1 MDFETRGKGNIILR
15 KTLII
20 YHHVMNLSDSL
31 AHKVIIEQRR
41 LGIEGL
47 SSQGNKYLAELGLR
61 ETLLTCTTKTQ
72 FKQILDEK
80 ITVKNKQ
87 DILTMCKGY
96 TKVKYFEMKE
106 EDFGLHESCKTL
118 TLTESRNLFA
128 IKYCMHKSSKLN
140 FASDPV
146 FSKQLY
152 LCDCGEISSNLHFRY
167 CRKYEFLRIG
177 KDLSSDKML
186 VRYFEDINKLCD
198 KIETNL

>member
-1 MDFETRGKGNIILR
+1 
-15 KTLII
+15 
-20 YHHVMNLSDSL
+20 MNLSGSL
-31 AHKVIIEQRR
+31 AQKVLFEQRR

-47 SSQGNKYLAELGLR
+47 SSQGRRYLAELGLR

-72 FKQILDEK
+72 FKRIIDEK
-80 ITVKNKQ
+80 IREKNKQ

-96 TKVKYFEMKE
+96 TKVNYFEMKE

-118 TLTESRNLFA
+118 TLIESRSLFA
-128 IKYCMHKSSKLN
+128 IKYCMNRASKLN

-152 LCDCGEISSNLHFRY
+152 LCECGEISSNLHFRY

-177 KDLSSDKML
+177 KDLSSDKVL
-186 VRYFEDINKLCD
+186 VQYFHDINKLLD
-198 KIETNL
+198 EMETNL